1 MTDPLLRA
9 SYRHCGSVARRAAKN
24 FYYSFLLLPRE
35 LRGPMYALYAFFRQT
50 DDIADDGGPAEERRV
65 ALASWREELDA
76 GLETG
81 AGPWPGMPA
90 LADTIRR
97 RSIPPRYLHEVIDG
111 AEMDLSPHR
120 YADFPALRGYC
131 YKVASVVGLS
141 CLHLWGFRSD
151 SGRAEELGV
160 ACGIALQL
168 TNILRD
174 VREDAGLG
182 RVYLPQDELQR
193 FGISEDELSA
203 GAMTPGLRELFRF
216 QAERAASYY
225 EQAAPLV
232 AFIEPAGRPVFRAMV
247 GIYRGLLDEI
257 VRRDCDVL
265 AGRVSL
271 PPWRKAAIAWGAWRC
286 GASEAS

>member
-1 MTDPLLRA
+1 MSDPLRE
-9 SYRHCGSVARRAAKN
+9 SYRHCGDVARRAAKN

-35 LRGPMYALYAFFRQT
+35 LRGPMHALYAFFRQT
-50 DDIADDGGPAEERRV
+50 DDIADGGEAVEERKA
-65 ALASWREELDA
+65 ALASWRTELDA
-76 GLETG
+76 GLKVGDG
-81 AGPWPGMPA
+81 AWPGMLA
-90 LADTIRR
+90 LADTVRR
-97 RSIPPRYLHEVIDG
+97 RSIPASYLREVIDG
-111 AEMDLSPHR
+111 AEMDLTPRR
-120 YADFPALRGYC
+120 YAEFPALRDYC

-182 RVYLPQDELQR
+182 RVYLPQDELER
-193 FGISEDELSA
+193 FGVSEGMFSGGE
-203 GAMTPGLRELFRF
+203 MTPALRELFRF
-216 QAERAASYY
+216 QAARAAEYY

-232 AFIEPAGRPVFRAMV
+232 ALIDPAGRPVFRAMV

-257 VRRDCDVL
+257 VRRDYDVL

-271 PPWRKAAIAWGAWRC
+271 PPWRKAAIAWGAWRR
-286 GASEAS
+286 GASVAS

>member
-1 MTDPLLRA
+1 MSDPLGA

-35 LRGPMYALYAFFRQT
+35 LRGPMHALYAFFRQT
-50 DDIADDGGPAEERRV
+50 DDIADGGGAVEERRA
-65 ALASWREELDA
+65 ALASWRGELDA
-76 GLETG
+76 GLATG
-81 AGPWPGMPA
+81 AGAWPGMPA
-90 LADTIRR
+90 LADAVRR
-97 RSIPPRYLHEVIDG
+97 RSIPARYLREVIDG
-111 AEMDLSPHR
+111 AEMDLSPRR
-120 YADFPALRGYC
+120 YPEFPALRDYC

-182 RVYLPQDELQR
+182 RVYLPQDELER
-193 FGISEDELSA
+193 FGVSEGMFSGGE
-203 GAMTPGLRELFRF
+203 MTPALRELFRF
-216 QAERAASYY
+216 QAGRAAEYYERAA
-225 EQAAPLV
+225 PLI
-232 AFIEPAGRPVFRAMV
+232 ALIDPAGRPVFRAMV
-247 GIYRGLLDEI
+247 GIYRELLDEI
-257 VRRDCDVL
+257 VRRDYDVL

-271 PPWRKAAIAWGAWRC
+271 PPWRKAAIAWGAWRR
-286 GASEAS
+286 GASGAS